1 MPDWAFFVS
10 TISRGVDYDLGV
22 RQLPKQRNAKMT
34 SQQAFELAMAIC
46 QNEKKDMSEIDD
58 SQIGYYLVDRDIEE
72 TAENIAMIRNA

>member
-1 MPDWAFFVS
+1 MGLFLVS
-10 TISRGVDYDLGV
+10 TTGRGVDYDLGV
-22 RQLPKQRNAKMT
+22 RQLTPNNGTQKMT

-58 SQIGYYLVDRDIEE
+58 SQIGYYLADRDIEE

>member
-1 MPDWAFFVS
+1 MGLFLYRQRVWVS
-10 TISRGVDYDLGV
+10 IMIWESDSNTNNGT
-22 RQLPKQRNAKMT
+22 QKMT

-58 SQIGYYLVDRDIEE
+58 SQIGYYLADRDIEE

>member
-1 MPDWAFFVS
+1 MGLFLYRQCGWVS
-10 TISRGVDYDLGV
+10 IMIWESQ
-22 RQLPKQRNAKMT
+22 RQSPKQRNAKMT

>member
-1 MPDWAFFVS
+1 
-10 TISRGVDYDLGV
+10 
-22 RQLPKQRNAKMT
+22 
-34 SQQAFELAMAIC
+34 MAIC